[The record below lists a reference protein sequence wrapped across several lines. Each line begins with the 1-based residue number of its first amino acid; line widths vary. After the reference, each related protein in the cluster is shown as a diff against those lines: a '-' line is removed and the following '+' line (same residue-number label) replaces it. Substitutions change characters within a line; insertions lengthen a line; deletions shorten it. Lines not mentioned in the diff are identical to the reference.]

1 MRIRCTAYPIPVGL
15 GSMKN
20 LLATIAIAGAAC
32 LTACSPGGA
41 GPAPSSAPPS
51 ASSNAEVSNSADA
64 SGPSGGTEGTPS
76 SATAGSVKE
85 SCELFNSLYAEYAAT
100 GKDDADGF
108 DDIYLRSDDAKE
120 SAPEEV
126 AGLFAALSLLA
137 LDRSLGEAPSQE
149 SKDAIQDAFLA
160 SSGPCTAEGV
170 TLKI

>member
-1 MRIRCTAYPIPVGL
+1 
-15 GSMKN
+15 MKN
-20 LLATIAIAGAAC
+20 LLATIALVGAAC

-41 GPAPSSAPPS
+41 GPAPSTAPTSPSDS
-51 ASSNAEVSNSADA
+51 ASTSAEPGTEVT
-64 SGPSGGTEGTPS
+64 GGTEGTPS
-76 SATAGSVKE
+76 SAAASGVKE

-126 AGLFAALSLLA
+126 SGLFAALSLLA
-137 LDRSLGEAPSQE
+137 LDRSLGDPPSQE